1 MKKALEE
8 GFWIGLISILGLM
21 ALFVW
26 TVTIMEFV
34 TSPIARVSL
43 IMLLMMA
50 IPMTLSVLEHRQKK
64 LLDEA
69 LSDQLKKDTEA

>member
-21 ALFVW
+21 AMFVW

-34 TSPIARVSL
+34 ESPIARVSL

-50 IPMTLSVLEHRQKK
+50 VPMTLSVIEHRQKR

-69 LSDQLKKDTEA
+69 LSNQLKKDTKA

>member
-8 GFWIGLISILGLM
+8 GFWIGIISILGLM

-34 TSPIARVSL
+34 ESPIARVSL

-50 IPMTLSVLEHRQKK
+50 VPMTLSVIEHRQKR
-64 LLDEA
+64 LLDKA
-69 LSDQLKKDTEA
+69 LSDQLKKD